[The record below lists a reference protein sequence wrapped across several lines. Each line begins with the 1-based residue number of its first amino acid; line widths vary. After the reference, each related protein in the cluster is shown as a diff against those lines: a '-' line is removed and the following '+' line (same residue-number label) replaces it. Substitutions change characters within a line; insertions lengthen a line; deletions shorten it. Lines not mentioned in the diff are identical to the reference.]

1 MFVRMYERF
10 SGKRNVKLGTNILT
24 RDIFLTPSV
33 CVCVCVAQ
41 KIKEQRKE
49 RKRKEAEKT

>member
-1 MFVRMYERF
+1 MFGRMCEIF
-10 SGKRNVKLGTNILT
+10 SRRRNIKLGTNILT
-24 RDIFLTPSV
+24 RDIFLSPS
-33 CVCVCVAQ
+33 VCVCVAQ